1 MIQHTNPQLIFS
13 LDLFME
19 SKAIPLEFDQNEIRV
34 IKLIDYKDSFLFQ

>member
-13 LDLFME
+13 MNLFVE
-19 SKAIPLEFDQNEIRV
+19 SKAVPLVFDQNEIRV